1 MQGFEEQSADRARPR
16 HAVVDATHA
25 DGVSA
30 AVPPVLSPAT
40 SVALQRLAGNA
51 AVSRLAQE
59 EQAGE
64 GPGVLDVVGRGGG
77 RPLDTDV
84 RADME
89 ARLGQ
94 PFDDVRIHT
103 DGTAAASARSVQAHA
118 YTVGNEVVFNQGQ
131 YDPASDTGR
140 QTIAHELTHVVQ
152 QRSGPVDGTEAPG
165 GIRLSDPADR
175 FEQEAERTAHDA
187 LAADGHQPVPG
198 VASVAAAGGVQRE
211 AAPEEEKKD
220 EETPALQGRFVQREE
235 EMADELDEHR

>member
-1 MQGFEEQSADRARPR
+1 MQGFEEQSAERARPR
-16 HAVVDATHA
+16 PAVVDATHA
-25 DGVSA
+25 EGVSA

-118 YTVGNEVVFNQGQ
+118 YTVGNEVVFNDGQ

-152 QRSGPVDGTEAPG
+152 QRSGPVDGAEAPG

-175 FEQEAERTAHDA
+175 FEQEAERTAHDILSTDA
-187 LAADGHQPVPG
+187 HH
-198 VASVAAAGGVQRE
+198 AAAESGAASGAVQRE
-211 AAPEEEKKD
+211 AAPEEEKD
-220 EETPALQGRFVQREE
+220 EEGAPVQGRFLQREAEQPSPDE
-235 EMADELDEHR
+235 ELQIG

>member
-16 HAVVDATHA
+16 PAAA
-25 DGVSA
+25 RGAAEDGVSV

-51 AVSRLAQE
+51 AVSRLAQD
-59 EQAGE
+59 EQTGE
-64 GPGVLDVVGRGGG
+64 GPGVLDIVGRGGG

-84 RADME
+84 RTDME

-94 PFDDVRIHT
+94 PFGDVRIHT

-118 YTVGNEVVFNQGQ
+118 YTVGNEVVFNDGQ
-131 YDPASDTGR
+131 YNPGSDAGR

-152 QRSGPVDGTEAPG
+152 QRSGPVDGAEAPG

-175 FEQEAERTAHDA
+175 FEREAEQTAHDA
-187 LAADGHQPVPG
+187 LATDVRSTAPD
-198 VASVAAAGGVQRE
+198 VAAGAAAGAVQRD
-211 AAPEEEKKD
+211 AAPEEEKQ
-220 EETPALQGRFVQREE
+220 EEDTTVQGRFVQREE
-235 EMADELDEHR
+235 EPTGELDDQH